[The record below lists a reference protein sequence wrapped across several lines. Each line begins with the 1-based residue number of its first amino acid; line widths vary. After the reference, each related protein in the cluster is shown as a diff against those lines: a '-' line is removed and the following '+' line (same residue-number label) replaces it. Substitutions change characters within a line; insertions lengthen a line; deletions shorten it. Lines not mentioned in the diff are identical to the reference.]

1 MEYPPISVEIFG
13 TRCRIYK
20 YPARDP
26 CSRARKSRPEGRP
39 FREKNRWRIFQNPG
53 QNAPNRNVSSTG
65 RKYKK
70 RKLWGSPARWKG
82 CSLPTKSILPHL
94 QNRPKV
100 AYVFFLPGGGWQLFT
115 PVRCSANS
123 PFSGGPYCLVAGIQ
137 PLFSRERESI
147 PPDFPILSGKETEQ
161 RRK

>member
-1 MEYPPISVEIFG
+1 MGISGQVEGLFPSDK
-13 TRCRIYK
+13 K
-20 YPARDP
+20 YSTTSA
-26 CSRARKSRPEGRP
+26 KSP
-39 FREKNRWRIFQNPG
+39 
-53 QNAPNRNVSSTG
+53 
-65 RKYKK
+65 
-70 RKLWGSPARWKG
+70 
-82 CSLPTKSILPHL
+82 KSCI
-94 QNRPKV
+94 R
-100 AYVFFLPGGGWQLFT
+100 FFLPGGGWQLFT